1 MLITLQMS
9 STKGFGRWIAAAVAM
24 VVAGVLLWYFRSAV
38 VYILISAVLAII
50 GGPLVRLLLRVK
62 MGKFT
67 LPRWAAALITLV
79 VMWVVLVSFCLLA
92 VPLVVGKISSLAE
105 LDLRAVLSNIQQ
117 PLEHIQNYISSLS
130 LVDNEPVSLPEILVG
145 WLRKVLNYDTINA
158 AFSSVVDIT
167 MTVAIAFFSVS
178 FITFFFLK
186 EDGLFF
192 RMVTALFPERY
203 SDNVS
208 RALDKVVE
216 LLSRYFTGLVVE
228 SLILMTIISVAL
240 LAFGIRT
247 EDACFI
253 GVMMGVLNVIPYAG
267 PVMGGIAALFVGI
280 VTPIEGMTIGYTLAV
295 IAGTLLTVKGLDDF
309 VLQPTLYSERVNAH
323 PLEVF
328 IVILLAGSVGGIL
341 GMLLA
346 IPSYTVLRVFAKE
359 FFSQYTLVKKLTKDI

>member
-1 MLITLQMS
+1 MNSKINIGKLLGGLLIVT
-9 STKGFGRWIAAAVAM
+9 
-24 VVAGVLLWYFRSAV
+24 VVGVLLWYFRSTV
-38 VYILISAVLAII
+38 LYILVSAVLAII
-50 GGPLVRLLLRVK
+50 GGPLIRLLTRVK
-62 MGKFT
+62 FGKRS
-67 LPRWAAALITLV
+67 LPRWAAALVTLV
-79 VMWVVLVSFCLLA
+79 VMWVALVSFCLLV

-117 PLEHIQNYISSLS
+117 PLEHVQQYIASLS
-130 LVDNEPVSLPEILVG
+130 LVDNEPVSLTEILVG
-145 WLRKVLNYDTINA
+145 WLRKVLNYDTVNA

-167 MTVAIAFFSVS
+167 MTMVIAFFSIS

-192 RMVTALFPERY
+192 RMVTSLFPERY
-203 SDNVS
+203 KENVV
-208 RALDKVVE
+208 RALEKVVE

-228 SLILMTIISVAL
+228 SLILMTIISVVL
-240 LAFGIRT
+240 ILFGLKS

-267 PVMGGIAALFVGI
+267 PLMGGVAALFVGI
-280 VTPIEGMTIGYTLAV
+280 VAPIEGMTIGYTLAV
-295 IAGTLLTVKGLDDF
+295 IAGTLMVVKGLDDF

-359 FFSQYTLVKKLTKDI
+359 FFSQYALVKKLTKDI

>member
-1 MLITLQMS
+1 M
-9 STKGFGRWIAAAVAM
+9 
-24 VVAGVLLWYFRSAV
+24 
-38 VYILISAVLAII
+38 AII
-50 GGPLVRLLLRVK
+50 GRPLVRIISSINI
-62 MGKFT
+62 GKYN
-67 LPRWAAALITLV
+67 LPRWAAALFTLV
-79 VMWVVLVSFCLLA
+79 VMWAVIISFCLLV
-92 VPLVVGKISSLAE
+92 VPLVMGKISSLAE
-105 LDLRAVLSNIQQ
+105 LDLRAVLANIQQ
-117 PLEHIQNYISSLS
+117 PLERVQDYIASLS
-130 LVDNEPVSLPEILVG
+130 LVDSEPVSLTEILVG
-145 WLRKVLNYDTINA
+145 WLRKVLNYDTVNA

-167 MTVAIAFFSVS
+167 MTLAVAFFSVS

-203 SDNVS
+203 KDNVA
-208 RALDKVVE
+208 RALDKAVE
-216 LLSRYFTGLVVE
+216 LLSRYFTGLVFE
-228 SLILMTIISVAL
+228 SLILMTVISVAL
-240 LAFGIRT
+240 LAFGLRT

-267 PVMGGIAALFVGI
+267 PVMGGIASLFVGI
-280 VTPIEGMTIGYTLAV
+280 VTPIDGMTIGYTLAV
-295 IAGTLLTVKGLDDF
+295 IVGTLLTVKGLDDF

-359 FFSQYTLVKKLTKDI
+359 FFSQYALVKKLTKDI

>member
-1 MLITLQMS
+1 MS
-9 STKGFGRWIAAAVAM
+9 SSQGIGRWFA
-24 VVAGVLLWYFRSAV
+24 VVAVMAVSGVLLWYFRSTV

-62 MGKFT
+62 VGKFT
-67 LPRWAAALITLV
+67 MPRWAAALVTLV
-79 VMWVVLVSFCLLA
+79 VMWVVLLSFCLLV
-92 VPLVVGKISSLAE
+92 VPLVVGKVSSLAQ

-117 PLEHIQNYISSLS
+117 PLEQVQNYISSLR
-130 LVDNEPVSLPEILVG
+130 LVDSEPVSLTEILVG

-186 EDGLFF
+186 EDGLFYK
-192 RMVTALFPERY
+192 MVTSLFPDKY
-203 SDNVS
+203 SQNVT
-208 RALDKVVE
+208 RALDKVTV
-216 LLSRYFTGLVVE
+216 LLSRYFTGLLFE
-228 SLILMTIISVAL
+228 SLILMTVISVVL
-240 LAFGIRT
+240 MLFGLAV

-267 PVMGGIAALFVGI
+267 PVMGGIASLFVGI

>member
-1 MLITLQMS
+1 MS
-9 STKGFGRWIAAAVAM
+9 SSQGIGRWFAVVAVM
-24 VVAGVLLWYFRSAV
+24 AVAGVLLWYFRSTV

-62 MGKFT
+62 VGKFT
-67 LPRWAAALITLV
+67 MPRWAAALVTLV
-79 VMWVVLVSFCLLA
+79 VMWVVLLSFCLLV
-92 VPLVVGKISSLAE
+92 VPLVVGKVSSLAQ

-117 PLEHIQNYISSLS
+117 PLEHVQNYISSLR
-130 LVDNEPVSLPEILVG
+130 LVDSEPVSLTEILVG

-186 EDGLFF
+186 EDGLFY

-203 SDNVS
+203 IDNVS

-228 SLILMTIISVAL
+228 SMILMTVISVTL
-240 LAFGIRT
+240 ILFGLRT

-253 GVMMGVLNVIPYAG
+253 GVMMGVMNVIPYAG
-267 PVMGGIAALFVGI
+267 PLMGGVAALFVGI

-328 IVILLAGSVGGIL
+328 IVILLAGSVGGIV